1 MDAMRVGRGLSAGL
15 VFLLLLG
22 GGPSCAQFHGR
33 GAEVRVVSPVQI
45 VSEPSRMHTISIEV
59 TNRTNRQERFRED
72 VILPKGWSMV
82 IPMTSFVLPPQASTA
97 RLLSFQIPINA
108 AEGRAKIQYSVQ
120 SDRDPS
126 IRGSME
132 YEVVVLAVAKT
143 DLMVENPPASLMAGE
158 EYEFSAR
165 LVNSGNIPRTFLI
178 RAKNTDPNSPALAA
192 PSEVSLKPG
201 EGAAISVSGKID
213 PGFRGTVTVIQITA
227 EIEKDGKRGG
237 RLHCCPPGGRARP
250 LQKPEP
256 YHILPST
263 FAVSAARTAGGDTKP
278 SFEWKGRVPSTK
290 RENSNF
296 PFPSGARCGRFLLLQ
311 QDRRILDELF
321 EPFSR
326 DPDGGPALRRL
337 PRPFIPPTE
346 GGLGWISSPWPEGT
360 CPQACST

>member
-192 PSEVSLKPG
+192 PSEVSLGPG

-227 EIEKDGKRGG
+227 EIEKDGK
-237 RLHCCPPGGRARP
+237 
-250 LQKPEP
+250 KEE
-256 YHILPST
+256 
-263 FAVSAARTAGGDTKP
+263 AVSTTVLL
-278 SFEWKGRVPSTK
+278 EVVP
-290 RENSNF
+290 
-296 PFPSGARCGRFLLLQ
+296 A
-311 QDRRILDELF
+311 
-321 EPFSR
+321 
-326 DPDGGPALRRL
+326 
-337 PRPFIPPTE
+337 
-346 GGLGWISSPWPEGT
+346 
-360 CPQACST
+360 